1 MSRTVIQHQQRARK
15 RAGPSAWIARRLG
28 ALVVTVAGLAVATWL
43 SLALIRNAPPQPT
56 IASAPPAVQLS
67 PPTPGPEVTEINAAL
82 DLPKPAPVRRRIQRQ
97 EVGVPL
103 NASEERV
110 SDGFEILNASELAS
124 ISQARE

>member
-15 RAGPSAWIARRLG
+15 RAGPSSWVARRLG

-43 SLALIRNAPPQPT
+43 SLALIRNAPPQTT
-56 IASAPPAVQLS
+56 IALEPPVVRLPQPAPEPA
-67 PPTPGPEVTEINAAL
+67 VTEINAAL
-82 DLPKPAPVRRRIQRQ
+82 DLPAPVRRRIQRQ

-103 NASEERV
+103 NASEERI

-124 ISQARE
+124 ISQARD